1 MSNSFYNTTSFPAT
15 GSPATS
21 ASMRAEL
28 ARIAAA
34 FDKMPTLASNANK
47 LVLVNPSATGLTVLA
62 APSGDLVGTS
72 ATQTLTNK
80 TINLASNTL
89 TGTLAEFNAALS
101 GADFASLAG
110 AETLTNKTLTSPVI
124 ATIVNTGTL
133 TLPSSTDTLVGRATT
148 DTLTNKTISGSSNT
162 LSNIANASLTNSAVT
177 INGTSVSLGGSITVT
192 ATATNALTVSTGL
205 QLNTG
210 TTFNGSAA
218 RTISID
224 STVATLTGSQTLT
237 NKTISGASN
246 TLSNIGNGS
255 LTNSSLTIGS
265 TEISLGGTATT
276 IAGLTSVTSTAFVGA
291 LTGAASLNV
300 LKTGDTMTGAL
311 LTSNAGG
318 FTANSAAK
326 LWTDSGRGRIDLWE
340 GSSQAKSF
348 LLLNTNAGGRIG
360 MVSNEPLEF
369 VTNNTAHL
377 FLTAAGF
384 FGVGKS
390 VPSGPLHVKGANG
403 IYVEGAVNTNVGR
416 MLMTGASNEIMALG
430 LNGVYANGRVKVGAG
445 AITPANGGWIDSFA
459 DGQHLFY
466 GLSSTEN
473 ARLTAAGFFGLGT
486 ATPSHRFTVQGVAD
500 TYAQIAATGVDTIA
514 GVVLLND
521 ARSWVLRNNG
531 TGGDTFEIRDATA
544 NAQRFTISATGA
556 ANFPVSVAEAG
567 VPVVVQT
574 DIGSA
579 PNEIPLNQYLGEMAY
594 MNAEAV
600 VIQPQASV
608 DPNGIG
614 DMVFQLTNNTTLVVK
629 VKGSDGTV
637 RSATLTLA

>member
-192 ATATNALTVSTGL
+192 ATATNELTVSTGL

-265 TEISLGGTATT
+265 TAISLGGTATT

-348 LLLNTNAGGRIG
+348 KGEERESQNRMGWWNHTRGGF
-360 MVSNEPLEF
+360 E
-369 VTNNTAHL
+369 AHC
-377 FLTAAGF
+377 
-384 FGVGKS
+384 
-390 VPSGPLHVKGANG
+390 
-403 IYVEGAVNTNVGR
+403 R
-416 MLMTGASNEIMALG
+416 
-430 LNGVYANGRVKVGAG
+430 
-445 AITPANGGWIDSFA
+445 
-459 DGQHLFY
+459 
-466 GLSSTEN
+466 
-473 ARLTAAGFFGLGT
+473 
-486 ATPSHRFTVQGVAD
+486 
-500 TYAQIAATGVDTIA
+500 
-514 GVVLLND
+514 
-521 ARSWVLRNNG
+521 
-531 TGGDTFEIRDATA
+531 
-544 NAQRFTISATGA
+544 
-556 ANFPVSVAEAG
+556 
-567 VPVVVQT
+567 
-574 DIGSA
+574 
-579 PNEIPLNQYLGEMAY
+579 
-594 MNAEAV
+594 
-600 VIQPQASV
+600 
-608 DPNGIG
+608 
-614 DMVFQLTNNTTLVVK
+614 
-629 VKGSDGTV
+629 
-637 RSATLTLA
+637 